1 MDAFGAGG
9 MGGDGP
15 RDMVPNRE
23 PYSQAQSYSDEGN
36 RRFPSNSG
44 GSRLDLGRIDL
55 NSEAFPPPG
64 GFQAYLQGTPAAAVP
79 YGYGMGPTS
88 GYGPPPP
95 PVFGGPYALGFVPAY
110 GPPYGVGRGS
120 LGGGDGSAAVA
131 GDVGPGTG
139 GRRRRPRGVG
149 GVAAGAGSGGG
160 RGGRG
165 RGAAPDGG
173 QGRGRGAA
181 RGGGAGRGRGFIIE
195 SDHDEGDDEDN
206 GEADNEFP
214 DWTESECPRS
224 HWNDEK
230 IEILL
235 DILIDAKNRGSYSN
249 GNMKSRGYNYVL
261 VEFFRRTG
269 VKQHKGQIRNRLGQL
284 KSMYSICERLHN
296 QTGRGAL
303 RNGWPKASNKW
314 WKQALKGKGLAEF
327 KNLKNGAPPYF
338 EKLKDVFQGVAVD
351 GSSAFHPGDN
361 SEQEEG
367 HEQDEQDEQGD
378 DDEDH
383 EDWAEPTANVSNS
396 SPVSSGS
403 RKRGSSTG
411 TTGASPA
418 KKMSRSPMVRVLKS
432 FTEENKEAQEARLN
446 FMRQQNEQHMAFLER
461 QAQMQAELERR
472 KVQMLAD
479 LEMTREERKAKK
491 QAEEMAVLRRMQ
503 EIALADGWD
512 TGSMEYMALPV
523 MWTDIGARTFW
534 LDSKTPESRH
544 NAIRNYIKIN
554 QI

>member
-1 MDAFGAGG
+1 MDAFGTGG
-9 MGGDGP
+9 AGGDGA

-23 PYSQAQSYSDEGN
+23 PYSQAQSYSDKGN

-88 GYGPPPP
+88 GYDPLPP
-95 PVFGGPYALGFVPAY
+95 PVFGGPYAPGFVPAY

-120 LGGGDGSAAVA
+120 SGGGDGSAAVA

-149 GVAAGAGSGGG
+149 GVAAGVGSGGG

-165 RGAAPDGG
+165 RGATPDGG

-195 SDHDEGDDEDN
+195 SDDDEGDDEDN

-214 DWTESECPRS
+214 DWTE
-224 HWNDEK
+224 
-230 IEILL
+230 
-235 DILIDAKNRGSYSN
+235 
-249 GNMKSRGYNYVL
+249 
-261 VEFFRRTG
+261 TG

-314 WKQALKGKGLAEF
+314 WKQALK
-327 KNLKNGAPPYF
+327 
-338 EKLKDVFQGVAVD
+338 DVFQGVAVD

-367 HEQDEQDEQGD
+367 HEQDEQGDD

-383 EDWAEPTANVSNS
+383 EDWAETTANVSNS
-396 SPVSSGS
+396 SPISSGS

-418 KKMSRSPMVRVLKS
+418 KKTSRSPMVRVLKS

-446 FMRQQNEQHMAFLER
+446 FMRQQNE
-461 QAQMQAELERR
+461 
-472 KVQMLAD
+472 
-479 LEMTREERKAKK
+479 
-491 QAEEMAVLRRMQ
+491 
-503 EIALADGWD
+503 
-512 TGSMEYMALPV
+512 
-523 MWTDIGARTFW
+523 
-534 LDSKTPESRH
+534 
-544 NAIRNYIKIN
+544 
-554 QI
+554 